1 MRTRGG
7 IAALT
12 IVAVVGAAVFAGALV
27 AKPRIPA
34 TISLRV
40 AHEGDDFVFR
50 GRVRSAEPRCERRR
64 VEITAGNGFDSPPVL
79 EGTVRTDETGRYELR
94 VPAETNTFGNYR
106 AKALRKERR
115 RFICKAARSEIVNEA
130 GPPPRTG

>member
-1 MRTRGG
+1 MALALV
-7 IAALT
+7 AALL
-12 IVAVVGAAVFAGALV
+12 GATLFAGALV
-27 AKPRIPA
+27 AKPRIPS

-64 VEITAGNGFDSPPVL
+64 VEITAANGFGSEPVL

-94 VPAETNTFGNYR
+94 VPAATNTIGNYR

-115 RFICKAARSEIVNEA
+115 RFICKAARSEIVNES
-130 GPPPRTG
+130 GSPFPTG